1 MEWPFHSQDLRT
13 SLKYKKMIETLF
25 EVERDTDPGVDM
37 DSYMVVYKDTYGV
50 WKRWEKYSG
59 LPIKRGTFRVIFEKR
74 DGGNYQMFNKAYQ
87 RVKKKYD
94 WFIFTC
100 DDIMVLGDQ
109 YYRKIL
115 KRWGTGVGY
124 VALQGI
130 GENEEGQ
137 HHVQGSIG
145 LTSKK
150 ILEQV
155 CVINGGELPHSKKV
169 PWTQDNNITEGEI
182 PFTKKIIDL
191 GYRFVNYNDSIVWL
205 KENLCYPYYDYVNR
219 K

>member
-13 SLKYKKMIETLF
+13 SAKYKRMIETLF
-25 EVERDTDPGVDM
+25 EVERDTNPGVDV

-50 WKRWEKYSG
+50 YKHWEKYDG
-59 LPIKRGTFRVIFEKR
+59 LPISRGTFHVLFENR
-74 DGGNYQMFNKAYQ
+74 DGGNYQMFDMAYQ
-87 RVKKKYD
+87 LIKHRYD

-100 DDIMVLGDQ
+100 DDIMILGDQ
-109 YYRKIL
+109 YYQKIL
-115 KRWGTGVGY
+115 NRWRVGVGY

-137 HHVQGSIG
+137 NHVQGSIG

-155 CVINGGELPHSKKV
+155 CAINGGELPHSKKT

-182 PFTKKIIDL
+182 PFTKKILGL
-191 GYRFVNYNDSIVWL
+191 GYRFVNYNNSVVWL
-205 KENLCYPYYDYVNR
+205 KENLCYPYYDYIKR
-219 K
+219 